1 MLKLDEENPNKM
13 VLAQHNC
20 TVFGA
25 DIRRSKAVHLLENGV
40 TAFWS
45 LFLIG

>member
-1 MLKLDEENPNKM
+1 LDEEKAKKV

-25 DIRRSKAVHLLENGV
+25 DIRRNKAVHLLENSV
-40 TAFWS
+40 TTAGHCF
-45 LFLIG
+45 